1 MRHLISFLFF
11 ISLFFG
17 ANAQDYSNKGKDF
30 WIAYPAHNEGMQS
43 VMGIYITSDVA
54 ATGTINVGGTV
65 LPFTLA
71 ANAVVRKFVGPGGDV
86 SNNIVYLNQTD
97 GVKTGAGIHVVSDR
111 PVAVY
116 AHIIRQQRSGAS
128 LILPSNV
135 WGKEY
140 IIPNH
145 RNTGP
150 ASGFG
155 EIAVMAKFP
164 NTVVE
169 ITPKVG
175 SLTGTRVANVPFQI
189 TLANPGDVYQLQMA
203 DRLDLSGTLVRSV
216 SSGSEPCKPITVFSA
231 TTYTGMDC
239 PNATG
244 GDNLYQQ
251 IFPTASWG
259 KQFLTSP
266 LKKTDVRGDNN
277 VDIVKVFVKDASTV
291 VTKTEAGV
299 TSTLTG
305 LIAGSYYQYVTSE
318 PTFIEA
324 DKPIQVVQYVTSYS
338 CGNPQTQ
345 SDPEMVVLSSVE
357 QTTNDITVFSAHVNY
372 VPPGQSVI
380 NKHYLNIIIK
390 ANNASTFTING
401 IAPVASFRPIPGTA
415 YSYLKED
422 LTSRAGANPVFTLAA
437 DSGFSAIA
445 YGFGDAESYGYNAGT
460 NVKDLYQ
467 QIGISS
473 QYGIETTPSTCVNS
487 PFKFKVSLPYQP
499 DSIYWDLAPVHAG
512 VWILPATAGAPLTVD
527 SIRVVNGKN
536 IYWYS
541 LPTQYTYNTM
551 GTYPIKIKTYFSGLL
566 DGCGNEQQI
575 DFDLEV
581 SNPPVADFNFTY
593 NGCINDNAVFTDLTT
608 SVKPTY
614 SWWWNFDDPGSGAG
628 NIANVK
634 NPTHTFSAPGTYNV
648 RYANITTPGCLSD
661 TITKVVMVAALPTA
675 SLAGNN
681 VVCINAPSPNVIF
694 EGALGAVPN
703 YTFSYNINGGA
714 TQTITSTTNTVNLP
728 VPTSTAGTYVY
739 NLVSVQNANCIQ
751 AQTGS
756 VTVTVNALPTA
767 TISGQTEVCLG
778 ATNPAVTFTGSGG
791 VAPYTFE
798 YNINGGTSLFVT
810 SVGTTATVTVP
821 TVTAGSFTY
830 NLVRVDDASSNI
842 CGQAQTGAVTVL
854 VKVLPTATINGA
866 TTVCQNAAAPQIT
879 FTGTNGTAPYTF
891 TYTIN
896 GGPLQTVSSAA
907 DANSATVSVPTN
919 TVGDFT
925 YNLIS
930 VQEGSGTACLQNQ
943 TGQVLVQITPLP
955 VANFTFS
962 AINCENI
969 AINFIDASTIASGTI
984 NSWNWDFGDAGS
996 GTNNTSTLQNP
1007 QHIFSAAG
1015 TYTVQLT
1022 VSSANNCGSNV
1033 FSTQVIVNAS
1043 PTAGFGIPEV
1053 CLNDPFAV
1061 FTDSS
1066 TATTGTINQWL
1077 WSFGDANA
1085 TILNPNTSTVK
1096 NAQHNYTA
1104 VGDYSV
1110 QLVAIDQNGCRDS
1123 LTQTLTINGGNPVAD
1138 FVLTTNNNLCA
1149 SETFEIQNKSTIASG
1164 NITRLEIYW
1173 DNSNAPTQFI
1183 TEENPQLDQTFSFKY
1198 PEFQMPGTKQ
1208 YNIKLRAY
1216 SGITC
1221 FTDKIVTVT
1230 VSAIPSVQFLSLPTA
1245 CLNQPIIQINQGSQ
1259 LSNLAGIGFYDGPGI
1274 NPTGTFNPAI
1284 AGEGVHNLSYIFT
1297 STNGCADTATQQIT
1311 VYENPSVDAGPDR
1324 TILQGGSI
1332 TLLPAVTGNNLQY
1345 QWLPNT
1351 NLSSNSIVNP
1361 VTNTTVDITYILT
1374 VTGEG
1379 NCKASDD
1386 VLVKVLLAPKIPNTF
1401 SPNNDGIN
1409 DKWEISYLF
1418 TYPGNKVQVFTR
1430 TGKKVFE
1437 SIGYNNP
1444 WDGTLQGKSLPVDTY
1459 YYIIEPGNG
1468 LKPIIGYVT
1477 IVK

>member
-1 MRHLISFLFF
+1 MKYFICFFLF
-11 ISLFFG
+11 SNLFLV

-30 WIAYPAHNEGMQS
+30 WIAYPAHNEGLAS

-54 ATGTINVGGTV
+54 ATGTIDVGGTI

-86 SNNIVYLNQTD
+86 TNNTVYLNQLD
-97 GVKTGAGIHVVSDR
+97 AVKTGAGIHVVSDR

-116 AHIIRQQRSGAS
+116 AHIIRSQRSGAS
-128 LILPSNV
+128 LILPTNV

-140 IIPNH
+140 IVPNH

-150 ASGFG
+150 LSGFG

-164 NTVVE
+164 NTVIE

-175 SLTGTRVANVPFQI
+175 SLNGIRVANVPFQI
-189 TLANPGDVYQLQMA
+189 TLSNPGDVYQLQMA

-216 SSGSEPCKPITVFSA
+216 STGAEPCKPITVFSA

-259 KQFLTSP
+259 KEFLTSP
-266 LKKTDVRGDNN
+266 LKKTDLRTDVNQ
-277 VDIVKVFVKDASTV
+277 DIVKVFVKDASTV
-291 VTKTEAGV
+291 ITKTEAGV

-305 LIAGSYYQYVTSE
+305 LIAGSYYQYFTSE
-318 PTFIEA
+318 PTFLQA

-338 CGNPQTQ
+338 CGSPQTQ

-357 QTTNDITVFSAHVNY
+357 QTTNNITVFAAHVNY

-390 ANNASTFTING
+390 TNNAATFTVNG
-401 IAPVASFRPIPGTA
+401 VAPTAFFKPIPGTA

-422 LTSRAGANPVFTLAA
+422 LTTRAGANPVFTLAA

-499 DSIYWDLAPVHAG
+499 DSIYWDLTPVYPG
-512 VWILPATAGAPLTVD
+512 VWVLPATALAPLPVD

-541 LPTQYTYNTM
+541 LPTQYTYTTS
-551 GTYPIKIKTYFSGLL
+551 GTYPIKIKTFYSGLL

-581 SNPPVADFNFTY
+581 SNPPVANYNFTY
-593 NGCINDNAVFTDLTT
+593 NGCIDASAVFTDATT

-614 SWWWNFDDPGSGAG
+614 KWWWNFDDPGSGAG
-628 NIANVK
+628 NISNIK

-661 TITKVVMVAALPTA
+661 TITKVVTVAPLPTA
-675 SLAGNN
+675 TLSGNN
-681 VVCINAPSPNVIF
+681 IVCINSPSPNVTF
-694 EGALGAVPN
+694 TGALGSVPN
-703 YTFSYNINGGA
+703 YIFTYNINGGA
-714 TQTITSTTNTVNLP
+714 TQTINSATNSISLP
-728 VPTSTAGTYVY
+728 VATSAAGTFVY
-739 NLVSVQNANCIQ
+739 NLLSVQNANCLQ
-751 AQTGS
+751 AQSGS
-756 VTVTVNALPTA
+756 ATVTVNALPTA
-767 TISGQTEVCLG
+767 TISGQTEVCLQG
-778 ATNPAVTFTGSGG
+778 TNPIITFTGNGG

-798 YNINGGTSLFVT
+798 YNINGAASQFIT
-810 SVGTTATVTVP
+810 SVGTNATVSVP
-821 TVTAGSFTY
+821 TTTAGGFTY
-830 NLVRVDDASSNI
+830 NLVRVDDASSNT
-842 CGQAQTGAVTVL
+842 CGQAQTGSATVL
-854 VKVLPTATINGA
+854 VKALPTATISGTNS
-866 TTVCQNAAAPQIT
+866 VCQNATSPQIT
-879 FTGTNGTAPYTF
+879 FTGANGTAPYTF
-891 TYTIN
+891 KYNIN
-896 GGPLQTVSSAA
+896 GGTVQTITSAA
-907 DANSATVSVPTN
+907 GANSTTVTVPSN
-919 TVGDFT
+919 TVGSFT
-925 YNLIS
+925 YNLVS
-930 VQEGSGTACLQNQ
+930 VQEGSGTACFQNQ
-943 TGQVLVQITPLP
+943 TAQTVVQVTPLP
-955 VANFTFS
+955 IANFTIG
-962 AINCENI
+962 AISCEGV
-969 AINFIDASTIASGTI
+969 AVNFNDISTIPSGNITAW
-984 NSWNWDFGDAGS
+984 SWNFGDAAS
-996 GTNNTSTLQNP
+996 GANNTSNLQNP
-1007 QHIFSAAG
+1007 QHIFSTAG
-1015 TYTVQLT
+1015 NYTVQLKVT
-1022 VSSANNCGSNV
+1022 SANNCE
-1033 FSTQVIVNAS
+1033 STFMTQQIVIYAK
-1043 PTAGFGIPEV
+1043 PTAAFTLPEV
-1053 CLNDPFAV
+1053 CLNDPFAS
-1061 FTDSS
+1061 FTDNS
-1066 TATTGTINQWL
+1066 TAASGNINQWL
-1077 WSFGDANA
+1077 WNFGDANA
-1085 TILNPNTSTVK
+1085 TAPNPNTSTIK
-1096 NAQHNYTA
+1096 NAQHKYTA
-1104 VGDYSV
+1104 IGDYNV

-1123 LTQTLTINGGNPVAD
+1123 ITQSLTINGGNPVAD
-1138 FVLTTNNNLCA
+1138 FVVNSSTTQCA
-1149 SETFEIQNKSTIASG
+1149 SETFEIQNKSSITSG

-1173 DNSNAPTQFI
+1173 DNTNAPTLFI
-1183 TEENPQLDQTFSFKY
+1183 AEENPQLDQIFSFKY
-1198 PEFQMPGTKQ
+1198 PEFQTPATKQ
-1208 YNIKLRAY
+1208 FNIKLRAF
-1216 SGITC
+1216 SGATC

-1230 VSAIPSVQFLSLPTA
+1230 VNAIPSVQFLSLPTA
-1245 CLNQPIIQINQGSQ
+1245 CLDQPIIQINQGSQ
-1259 LSNLAGIGFYDGPGI
+1259 LSNIAGVGFYDGPGI
-1274 NPTGTFNPAI
+1274 NPTGTFNPSA
-1284 AGEGVHNLSYIFT
+1284 AGVGTHTLSYIFT
-1297 STNGCADTATQQIT
+1297 SANGCADTATQQLT
-1311 VYENPSVDAGPDR
+1311 VFANPMVDAGPDKA
-1324 TILQGGSI
+1324 ILQGGSI
-1332 TLLPAVTGNNLQY
+1332 TLTPIVMGNNLQY

-1361 VTNTTVDITYILT
+1361 VTNTTADITYTLT

-1386 VLVKVLLAPKIPNTF
+1386 VMVKVLLAPKIPNTF

-1437 SIGYNNP
+1437 SIGYATP
-1444 WDGTLQGKSLPVDTY
+1444 WDGNMQGKSLPVDTY

-1468 LKPIIGYVT
+1468 LKPITGYVT